1 MGALVCG
8 VQRGWRLEVGCW
20 VAVLLLCSARSVLM
34 FSDTLPCSG
43 GDCHHTND
51 RRAADAGQCQVP
63 DSSPLRIG
71 ESLFHS
77 SQIMRGTEAVD
88 LCLVISTVSSM
99 SNSQLWLQIAVP
111 VLDGHL
117 LTLGIGNG
125 DLRNRYCLV
134 TFGGNSATK
143 FIRVNGETFFSYN
156 QFFLAR
162 RQLSRSSGT
171 TCDGYEAIN
180 FTISNAPFR
189 EHPNVAKVIVLVTD
203 SDRTRPSTRSD
214 LTRDVMLQTLYTR
227 HIALDTVVSI
237 SLQLSEQRESTVL
250 GFHGY
255 RKASILRPDGGYEMS
270 QNQSVRFTYA
280 MGQTISD
287 YVALSLA
294 LESSSWPLGLLDNE
308 DYNTILSFANAF
320 ANAHGLFPALPV
332 EVCEEC
338 RCGVEATLSC
348 EQPVDQELCRCLINQ
363 THSQCGVVAPT
374 PTATYV
380 TAYLAPTSTPVP
392 VAMEMSGHVTSMRG
406 DTVVFFSSNRR
417 LATYQCILMPDRIEN
432 PIINP
437 CTSPYHVN
445 TPTPGRYSILVL
457 GRNGDQEASL
467 LLWFQVNP
475 SSGRLD
481 VSTIQQSIA
490 PNASVLVTFAAN
502 RVDVEFQCSTG
513 DAPFQRCT
521 SPYRILP
528 RAPGVREDVF
538 IVLATDSNGKAAAS
552 VLKIDDPTISPPTTA
567 APGPVMI
574 EVWAKLPDPD
584 GVLRICFRPTRNDVT
599 CICQIDSQG
608 PGILCESTKHS
619 FTA

>member
-1 MGALVCG
+1 MQCITLVPYHPLTRVLYSDHLVSDIRFQWVDLLPSCATNYHTTLFTPVKSMCPGIFSIG
-8 VQRGWRLEVGCW
+8 VL
-20 VAVLLLCSARSVLM
+20 
-34 FSDTLPCSG
+34 
-43 GDCHHTND
+43 
-51 RRAADAGQCQVP
+51 AADAGQCQVP

-363 THSQCGVVAPT
+363 THSQVGTIIDDSRHIPPLLT
-374 PTATYV
+374 ENMTTQ
-380 TAYLAPTSTPVP
+380 T
-392 VAMEMSGHVTSMRG
+392 
-406 DTVVFFSSNRR
+406 FFS
-417 LATYQCILMPDRIEN
+417 
-432 PIINP
+432 
-437 CTSPYHVN
+437 
-445 TPTPGRYSILVL
+445 
-457 GRNGDQEASL
+457 
-467 LLWFQVNP
+467 
-475 SSGRLD
+475 
-481 VSTIQQSIA
+481 
-490 PNASVLVTFAAN
+490 
-502 RVDVEFQCSTG
+502 
-513 DAPFQRCT
+513 
-521 SPYRILP
+521 
-528 RAPGVREDVF
+528 
-538 IVLATDSNGKAAAS
+538 
-552 VLKIDDPTISPPTTA
+552 
-567 APGPVMI
+567 
-574 EVWAKLPDPD
+574 
-584 GVLRICFRPTRNDVT
+584 
-599 CICQIDSQG
+599 
-608 PGILCESTKHS
+608 
-619 FTA
+619 